1 MTNQQ
6 LSNQSPDESSPGFN
20 SSDQFSLN
28 RLEQYFTADKVV
40 SYIGILL
47 LLIGVGFL
55 FNYAIEQGWLIPTVR
70 VGFGLLL
77 GVGLIGVGLLSEKKR
92 SVLAGIL
99 MGGGCT
105 VLYFTIFASYALY
118 NLTTNP
124 IAFGAM
130 GGVTLASYFLAA
142 VRREGYLLMLVGLAG
157 GLITPFL
164 LGGDAADLTP
174 LVVYLSLI
182 VTAAVGIA
190 YYREWPSLTMLAGVG
205 IWIAWLGI
213 ILQTLDLFSFSP
225 RSGAEWIQ
233 EWLLT
238 GGVLYSWLLLTAGL
252 AITVRYENRQ
262 RPAMTFFTYAFLTL
276 TAVATFVL
284 LGCIW
289 LSDGM
294 IWGSIALG
302 AALIYAVGAMSWRE
316 HFENVVVER
325 LGGTLAII
333 LLTAAVVAIFDGPI
347 LLILLA
353 GEALLLHGLTH
364 QWEHPLPLVG
374 AWLLTLI
381 VGFAFMARLLM
392 LERTIP
398 IFNSD
403 SLTNLT
409 LLTSLGATAFICL
422 PQKARGPMQLI
433 VYCFTLIYFWA
444 ELAWSTNGQGIISLI
459 WGGMGIGLLAAGF
472 YANQPNMQRTGLVTL
487 LVIAGKLLLID
498 LLEIDPFWRILLF
511 IGFGLIFLTIGYVLP
526 DIWKFN
532 ANNRPVDSEVVTIT
546 LEPVDEE

>member
-225 RSGAEWIQ
+225 RSGVEWIQ
-233 EWLLT
+233 GWLLT

>member
-118 NLTTNP
+118 NLTTYP

-333 LLTAAVVAIFDGPI
+333 LLTAAIVAIFDGPI